1 MQQKIGEID
10 IEARKILASE
20 MMKFLQGEMS
30 IEAFYDAIDMLYSR
44 KIHDILI
51 LRSLAYIENII
62 FMNILDLPDNKFE
75 GDYRLGDSTFEL
87 FKQLEE
93 SLKTDQPDVPQ
104 DLQTKM
110 DDYFRVDEND
120 KEKRMDRIMGIGVL
134 LIILSHAIS
143 WVVSYYVGR

>member
-51 LRSLAYIENII
+51 LRSLAYNENII
-62 FMNILDLPDNKFE
+62 LMNILDLPDNKFE

-104 DLQTKM
+104 ELQTKM

-120 KEKRMDRIMGIGVL
+120 SDERMRKIAIIGGL
-134 LIILSHAIS
+134 LYLLSCIIS
-143 WVVSYYVGR
+143 WLVSYYVER